1 MAERREANSEKNR
14 RSNSEKVE
22 AKGNEEQGK
31 ASSHWKYELEI
42 VKTSP

>member
-1 MAERREANSEKNR
+1 MTERREANSEKNR

-31 ASSHWKYELEI
+31 ASSHWNMNLK
-42 VKTSP
+42 